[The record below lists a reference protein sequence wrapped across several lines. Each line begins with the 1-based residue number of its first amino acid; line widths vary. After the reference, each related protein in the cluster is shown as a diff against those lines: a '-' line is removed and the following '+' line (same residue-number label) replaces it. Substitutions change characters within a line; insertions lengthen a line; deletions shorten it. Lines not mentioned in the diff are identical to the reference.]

1 MRRLTLAG
9 TFLVLLAA
17 LFLLWQY
24 RFERSP
30 EFPTY
35 HLADLRAAASPSP
48 GVEWLGP
55 ETLPKL
61 RLRVD
66 QAHPRV
72 VARLDLP
79 EMKAVDLLHLRFQV
93 TASKLRPGKE
103 FWEDGRCLIEWHPQ
117 SGGTEWENDPVCS
130 VRHDQATAVAE
141 QVMRPDQAP
150 AIPALRVENLGRTGD
165 LEISVFEAS
174 VLQERTVWKIGRC
187 LLMAGWL
194 AWAVAW
200 IGCRGK
206 CGFVRSL
213 FAASIWLVMGIY
225 FVVPGPWK
233 GVRPLGGPLQ
243 IGPEIAAFHAAAA
256 PAPVPQNTSRNQP
269 SASPVVLDS
278 VGKIPDQGDFTL
290 RLKHYA
296 KNARSM
302 LHVALLLGPT
312 LLIACLVGRKP
323 ARSLAIILALA
334 IEAAQL
340 AFGFGFDWVDVF
352 DLACD
357 AAGIALALTAHR
369 YLQRILPRMAA
380 GEAILPL
387 KR

>member
-17 LFLLWQY
+17 LFLLWRY

-30 EFPTY
+30 EFPIY

-48 GVEWLGP
+48 GVEWTGS

-72 VARLDLP
+72 VTRLDFP
-79 EMKAVDLLHLRFQV
+79 EMKAVDLLHVRFQA
-93 TASKLRPGKE
+93 TATKLRPGKE
-103 FWEDGRCLIEWHPQ
+103 LWEDGRCLIEWHPQ
-117 SGGTEWENDPVCS
+117 SGGTEWENDPLFS
-130 VRHDQATAVAE
+130 VRHDQASAVAE

-165 LEISVFEAS
+165 LEISIFEAT
-174 VLQERTVWKIGRC
+174 VLQERTLWKIGRC

-194 AWAVAW
+194 AWALAW

-233 GVRPLGGPLQ
+233 GVRPLGGPLL

-256 PAPVPQNTSRNQP
+256 PALVPENTSRNQP
-269 SASPVVLDS
+269 SASPLVLDS
-278 VGKIPDQGDFTL
+278 VGKIPDQGHFTL

-296 KNARSM
+296 ANARPL
-302 LHVALLLGPT
+302 LHIVLLFVPT

-357 AAGIALALTAHR
+357 AAGIALALAAHR

-387 KR
+387 EP